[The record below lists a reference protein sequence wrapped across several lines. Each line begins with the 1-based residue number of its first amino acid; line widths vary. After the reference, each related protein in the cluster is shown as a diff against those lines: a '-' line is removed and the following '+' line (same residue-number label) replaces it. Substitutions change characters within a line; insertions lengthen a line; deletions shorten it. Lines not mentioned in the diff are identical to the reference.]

1 MMVRLIAIIK
11 NEKGTTLA
19 ELIIYAVIL
28 VVILVA
34 SYTIYQGSE
43 AIYTS
48 SSGQADAQ
56 RTARLA
62 QAQMTKNIRMTES
75 LVTADDTS
83 ISLRADIDDDNMWET
98 VDFYTQNGSLY
109 AKIDNGT
116 AKEIA
121 TGVQN
126 DALDMPLFTYYNIH
140 FVPIT
145 TDTASRKTKSY
156 QIEVN
161 LIIDT
166 DVNRPPDAYTLTS
179 KVMLRN
185 RE

>member
-1 MMVRLIAIIK
+1 MLNVIAVIK
-11 NEKGTTLA
+11 NEKGTTIA
-19 ELIIYAVIL
+19 ELIVYAVIL

-56 RTARLA
+56 RSARLA
-62 QAQMTKNIRMTES
+62 QAQMTKNIRMAES

-83 ISLRADIDDDNMWET
+83 ISLRADINDDNMWES
-98 VDFYTQNGSLY
+98 VNYYTQNGSLY
-109 AKIDNGT
+109 TKVNNDTPKKI
-116 AKEIA
+116 AS
-121 TGVQN
+121 GVRN
-126 DALDMPLFTYYNIH
+126 DALHTPLFTYYNVH
-140 FVPIT
+140 FVQIT

-166 DVNRPPDAYTLTS
+166 DINRPPDAYTLTS

>member
-1 MMVRLIAIIK
+1 MIKLIATVK

-19 ELIIYAVIL
+19 ELLVYAVIL

-56 RTARLA
+56 RSARLA

-98 VDFYTQNGSLY
+98 VNFYTQDGSLY
-109 AKIDNGT
+109 TKVDNGT
-116 AKEIA
+116 AKKIA

-126 DALDMPLFTYYNIH
+126 DALHAPLFTYYNVH
-140 FVPIT
+140 YVPIT

-156 QIEVN
+156 QIEIN
-161 LIIDT
+161 LVIDV

>member
-1 MMVRLIAIIK
+1 MMVKLTALIK

-28 VVILVA
+28 VAILAA
-34 SYTIYQGSE
+34 SYTVYEGSE
-43 AIYTS
+43 AIYAS

-56 RTARLA
+56 RSARLA
-62 QAQMTKNIRMTES
+62 QAQMTKNIRMAES
-75 LVTADDTS
+75 FVTADDTS
-83 ISLRADIDDDNMWET
+83 ISLRADIDDDNMWDT
-98 VDFYTQNGSLY
+98 VNYYTQNGSLY
-109 AKIDNGT
+109 TKVNNGT
-116 AKEIA
+116 AKQIA

-126 DALDMPLFTYYNIH
+126 DALNQPLFIYYNIH
-140 FVPIT
+140 FAPIT